1 MRSEARK
8 PLASNCVVQ
17 CCATVILIAVCAGA
31 LAQTY
36 PDRPIRLVIGFP
48 PGGAADILGRIAA
61 QRLSDALG
69 QQVVVDN
76 RSGAGGSIAAEIAAK
91 SAPDGYTLHF
101 TSLPHVIN
109 PHLYKKVNYDAVRD
123 FAPVAQFV
131 SVSLVLV
138 VHPDLP
144 AKSVK
149 ELVALAKAKPGYIN
163 YASAGSGSSGHLAM
177 ELFKTMAGINLTHI
191 PYKGTGPLLNDVL
204 AGQVPVTIASTVG
217 LVPQI
222 KAGKLRGLGVTSARR
237 SAAVPDL
244 PTIAE
249 AGVPRYDVTQ
259 WFGLLAP
266 AATPAAIVSRLNSEV
281 NRMLATAEVKEM
293 LAARGADPIAGTPA
307 EFAVLIKSEYA
318 KWAKVVKDSGARV
331 D

>member
-1 MRSEARK
+1 MLNQARSLLGLMLVSLLLGSAH
-8 PLASNCVVQ
+8 
-17 CCATVILIAVCAGA
+17 
-31 LAQTY
+31 AQNY
-36 PDRPIRLVIGFP
+36 PTKPIRMVIGFP

-61 QRLSDALG
+61 QRLTEALG

-76 RSGAGGSIAAEIAAK
+76 RGGAGGSIAAEIAAK
-91 SAPDGYTLHF
+91 SVPDGYTVHF

-109 PHLYKKVNYDAVRD
+109 PHLYRKVGYDAVRG
-123 FAPVAQFV
+123 FAPIAQFV

-138 VHPDLP
+138 VHPSLP
-144 AKSVK
+144 VKSVR
-149 ELVALAKAKPGYIN
+149 ELIAVAKAKPGDLN

-177 ELFKTMAGINLTHI
+177 ELLKTMAGINLTHI

-204 AGQVPVTIASTVG
+204 AGQVPVTIASSVG
-217 LVPQI
+217 LVPHI
-222 KAGKLRGLGVTSARR
+222 KAGKLRGLGVTSASR

-249 AGVPRYDVTQ
+249 AGVPGYDVTQ

-266 AATPAAIVSRLNSEV
+266 AGTPAAIVSRLNSEV
-281 NRMLATAEVKEM
+281 NRMLAAAEVKEM
-293 LAARGADPIAGTPA
+293 LAARGADPVGGTPA
-307 EFAVLIKSEYA
+307 EFAALIRKDFS